1 MLGTSSSSRVDGAAP
16 PTRLQKLGVENY
28 STKKCGYQSR
38 RRTVQYAAA
47 KAFAGNGSGAP
58 RGRAR
63 GGGGSGGGS
72 TKAIKRRH
80 DGLTGSLRGPR
91 SSGRGERRGGRGGGA
106 AAAASSAGMGAVVG
120 EEGAEV
126 FEVESLLGRRIGVGG
141 EPQYLVHWRGYP
153 SSEDT
158 WEPWTSLVA
167 CTDGVSAF
175 HETMFADGTAPVGY
189 AVGAPS
195 PSHADADPSL
205 PRWRILVKRTAS
217 GREYRIYYGPLGEHV
232 RSRATA
238 LQLRALYE
246 IPAHVVVP
254 EVPWDTA
261 VHSRASG
268 RAVAASAA
276 AIAAGN
282 AAAIAA
288 GSAAAIAAG
297 NAAAVAAGNAAAIA
311 LLRQHE
317 GVAVSGASTGK
328 SMPKLAGLPLGPGTP
343 DSGLVGGLSGGSLAG
358 CLNIGPM
365 EGSTSSAVP
374 SSLFLSP
381 TTNILGQPLPQL
393 TTAQLAQAAW
403 GCQTASAATASAV
416 AASAAAAAAAPPS
429 AAASM
434 LPSASAASMASLG
447 SHSLGSQDG
456 GPAGSC
462 DSWTSDAEAAALA
475 DALFS

>member
-1 MLGTSSSSRVDGAAP
+1 VCRAVLGTSSSSRVDGAAP

-195 PSHADADPSL
+195 PSHADADLSL

-282 AAAIAA
+282 AAA
-288 GSAAAIAAG
+288 
-297 NAAAVAAGNAAAIA
+297 VA
-311 LLRQHE
+311 LLRQQE
-317 GVAVSGASTGK
+317 GVAVSTGK

-403 GCQTASAATASAV
+403 GCQTASAV